1 MTDLQQLKDLE
12 AGAESSIVSEQ
23 LRAILSIVLLI
34 QKWIFSRESWVDNNN
49 IWIDLSWS
57 EDVASVTRDMLVRAS
72 VLPCSALVSWHAND
86 IQNTDSLYQ
95 LQSATALRHT
105 SYHHHSSPPI
115 TLDQPQQL
123 SDNHQHNN
131 KNTPVLYTKPRHPQ
145 YPSSW
150 FYILEFVV
158 CWNNSS
164 TRVFVMQNLTE
175 ISNVFIRRERCKKSS
190 LKQKER

>member
-1 MTDLQQLKDLE
+1 MTNRYSAEQESRMTDLQQLKDLE
-12 AGAESSIVSEQ
+12 ASAESSIVSEQ

-49 IWIDLSWS
+49 IWIDLSWT

-72 VLPCSALVSWHAND
+72 VLPCSALASWHAND

-131 KNTPVLYTKPRHPQ
+131 KNTSVVRYYYTRNLVILSIQLMVLYFR
-145 YPSSW
+145 
-150 FYILEFVV
+150 ICCL
-158 CWNNSS
+158 
-164 TRVFVMQNLTE
+164 
-175 ISNVFIRRERCKKSS
+175 
-190 LKQKER
+190 LKQFQHESVCYAKSHRN